1 MSRFATSRVR
11 AAARLPISRHC
22 AIHLTVL
29 SGPQDCHALT
39 HAWSTSEPA
48 GRVVAVR
55 RETADTTT
63 LLLRTGPRRPR
74 HRPGQYVGIGTRLDG
89 VWHWRTYSVTSR
101 PDDRLL
107 AVTVT
112 AIPGGVVSNALAHA
126 TPVGTVLQAALN
138 GSRPED
144 AHPALPVQARHLA
157 RDARAVARLGIT
169 SVHVHPRGP
178 DTLETLEPVHVGD
191 AVAAIRTEVPS
202 MEIGVTTG
210 RWIQPDPRLRI
221 EAVVAWGRLGLA
233 KPDFCSVNVHELGWE
248 EICRA
253 AASVGIGVELGVW
266 TSGDAVTLRK
276 RGIPP
281 MTTRVLAESTV
292 TDPDTAVAES
302 VRILRALGKLS
313 VPVLLHGEE
322 GGAWPV
328 LEYALRTKQ
337 DTRIGFEDVL
347 QRPDGWLA
355 TGNDDLVRAAQ
366 QIRM

>member
-1 MSRFATSRVR
+1 
-11 AAARLPISRHC
+11 
-22 AIHLTVL
+22 
-29 SGPQDCHALT
+29 
-39 HAWSTSEPA
+39 
-48 GRVVAVR
+48 
-55 RETADTTT
+55 
-63 LLLRTGPRRPR
+63 
-74 HRPGQYVGIGTRLDG
+74 
-89 VWHWRTYSVTSR
+89 
-101 PDDRLL
+101 
-107 AVTVT
+107 
-112 AIPGGVVSNALAHA
+112 
-126 TPVGTVLQAALN
+126 
-138 GSRPED
+138 
-144 AHPALPVQARHLA
+144 
-157 RDARAVARLGIT
+157 
-169 SVHVHPRGP
+169 
-178 DTLETLEPVHVGD
+178 
-191 AVAAIRTEVPS
+191 

-221 EAVVAWGRLGLA
+221 EAVHAWGRLGLA
-233 KPDFCSVNVHELGWE
+233 KPDFCSVNVHELGWV
-248 EICRA
+248 EICNA

-366 QIRM
+366 AIRV